1 MSNSVIS
8 HSKLGKYQY
17 NILGIK
23 KSNYDYYAMINVW
36 QLYCNITNGK
46 SSEILF
52 CKKFRNG

>member
-23 KSNYDYYAMINVW
+23 KSNNEYYAMINIW
-36 QLYCNITNGK
+36 QMYCNIANGK
-46 SSEILF
+46 SSKMLF
-52 CKKFRNG
+52 SFQ